1 MGESERY
8 QDYKKL
14 KRRRFSLGSDNNAL
28 MGLFTI
34 NVIFFIVLLTL
45 RVGYAFYGDMEYY
58 DSQVLQWFQLPASL
72 TRLSER
78 PWTLLTYFFSD
89 TISNGNIFRIISNM
103 LWLWAFGSILQS
115 MAGNDKII
123 PVYIYGGV
131 VGGIFFIAS
140 SYILPGHIEQNGY
153 AALLGANTGTVA
165 VAMATTALSPN
176 HRFFTQIRGGI
187 PIWVLM
193 AVYLIID
200 FSSVAGVNAA
210 HSIAHF
216 GGALAGFAFVVL
228 LRRGKDGSIWM
239 NRFYTWFMHLFTPDN
254 SKAKQPSVKDKI
266 FYNTG
271 NRSPYSKTSIVTQ
284 QRVDEILDKIN
295 QKGYHFLTEEEKQIL
310 KRASEE
316 EDL

>member
-165 VAMATTALSPN
+165 VAMATSFHTRVSYQYLSNN
-176 HRFFTQIRGGI
+176 HQDTKFC
-187 PIWVLM
+187 
-193 AVYLIID
+193 
-200 FSSVAGVNAA
+200 
-210 HSIAHF
+210 SI
-216 GGALAGFAFVVL
+216 
-228 LRRGKDGSIWM
+228 
-239 NRFYTWFMHLFTPDN
+239 FM
-254 SKAKQPSVKDKI
+254 
-266 FYNTG
+266 
-271 NRSPYSKTSIVTQ
+271 
-284 QRVDEILDKIN
+284 
-295 QKGYHFLTEEEKQIL
+295 FL
-310 KRASEE
+310 
-316 EDL
+316 